1 MTHFT
6 AQHVTA
12 VILTGGRGRRMG
24 GQDKGLILFNGHPII
39 EQILKAIEPQAC
51 GIIIN
56 ANRNQETYANYGHPV
71 ISDELEDYQG
81 PLAGF
86 SAALK
91 AAPTPLIAVLP
102 CDGPHIPDDLVG
114 RLIEAMNNEDADI
127 AVAHDG
133 ERMQPV
139 YALIRKALLSSL
151 LDFLASGDRKID
163 RWYAQHKTALADFS
177 DMPDV
182 FHNINTPEQHAGLQK
197 DMA

>member
-1 MTHFT
+1 MVHFT
-6 AQHVTA
+6 PQHVTA

-24 GQDKGLILFNGHPII
+24 GQDKGLLLFNGRPLI
-39 EQILKAIEPQAC
+39 EQILTAIEPQTS

-71 ISDELEDYQG
+71 VSDELEDYQG

-91 AAPTPLIAVLP
+91 AVSTPLIAVLP
-102 CDGPHIPDDLVG
+102 CDGPHIPDNLVR
-114 RLIEAMNNEDADI
+114 RLIEAMNNEHADI

-139 YALIRKALLSSL
+139 YALIQQALLPDL
-151 LDFLASGDRKID
+151 LDFLNCGERKVY

-177 DMPDV
+177 DMPSV
-182 FHNINTPEQHAGLQK
+182 FHNINTPKQHAGLQK
-197 DMA
+197 DNA